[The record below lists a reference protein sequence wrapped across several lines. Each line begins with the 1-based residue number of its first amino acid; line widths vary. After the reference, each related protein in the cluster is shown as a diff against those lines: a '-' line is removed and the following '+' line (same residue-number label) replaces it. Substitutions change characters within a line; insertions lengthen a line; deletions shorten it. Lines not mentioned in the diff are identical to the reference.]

1 MHAGPLVATPFLI
14 LGTAFFV
21 GAEFAAVRVR
31 STALESLLPTDP
43 RAADALEVHRNLG
56 HHLSS
61 IQVGITL
68 ATIAV
73 GATAEDTLV
82 AAFRG
87 LLGFLP
93 WPRVALVAGSLGGL
107 LCITLAQVVL
117 AELVPRSV
125 AIRSATTWALRTAR
139 PLLWWSRL
147 VRPFTW
153 FLLTLAHGVERLLGI
168 ARETGKPGEHLPSEE
183 EFRRMMEK
191 SQAGGTLA
199 LSRKELIGNLF
210 DFSRRTV
217 NEIAVPRARMVH
229 FDLNR
234 SLEENLALARATPH
248 TRIPLADGDLDRV
261 VGVVHL
267 KELLW
272 RMQDGV
278 EIDLRALARPPFLVP
293 EMRRIQDLLLDFQ
306 QKRQH
311 LALVV
316 NEHGGVDGLVTLE
329 DVLEELVGEIQ
340 DEFDREAIQLRRT
353 RRGAWVAQGNVTL
366 DQLEDHLDLR
376 LEAEEGSVTLGGYLQ
391 ERLGRVLQ
399 VGDELKIQ
407 DWRVRVL
414 SMRGLAAAQF
424 LIKPFR
430 GEPGPDEGG

>member
-1 MHAGPLVATPFLI
+1 MHAGPLVATPLLI
-14 LGTAFFV
+14 LATAFFV

-31 STALESLLPTDP
+31 STALEALLPTDP
-43 RAADALEVHRNLG
+43 RAAEALEVHRNLG

-61 IQVGITL
+61 VQVGITL

-82 AAFRG
+82 AVFRS
-87 LLGFLP
+87 LFGFLP
-93 WPRVALVAGSLGGL
+93 WPKAALVAGSVAGL
-107 LCITLAQVVL
+107 LAITLAQVVL

-153 FLLTLAHGVERLLGI
+153 FLLALAHGVERLLGI
-168 ARETGKPGEHLPSEE
+168 APGDGKPTEHLPSEE
-183 EFRRMMEK
+183 EFRRLLEK
-191 SQAGGTLA
+191 SQAGGALA

-217 NEIAVPRARMVH
+217 NEIAVPRAQVVH

-234 SLEENLALARATPH
+234 SLEENLALARSTPH

-261 VGVVHL
+261 IGVVHL

-272 RMQDGV
+272 RLQEGQP
-278 EIDLRALARPPFLVP
+278 IDLRALARPPFLVP

-316 NEHGGVDGLVTLE
+316 NEHGGVDGLITLE

-353 RRGAWVAQGNVTL
+353 RQGAWVAQGNVTL
-366 DQLEDHLDLR
+366 EQLEDHLGLR
-376 LEAEEGSVTLGGYLQ
+376 LEAEEGSVSLGGYLQ
-391 ERLGRVLQ
+391 ERLGRVIQ
-399 VGDELKIQ
+399 GGDELKIQ
-407 DWRVRVL
+407 GWRIRVL
-414 SMRGLAAAQF
+414 SMRGLAAGQY
-424 LIKPFR
+424 LLRPSSDTL
-430 GEPGPDEGG
+430 GTHGDP